1 MIPSL
6 RKFLMPEIVYGNGA
20 LHLAGR
26 HAGKVGATRV
36 LVVAD
41 GGVINAGWCARVE
54 SSLREANIAY
64 TRFSDVS
71 ENPKDHEVMAGA
83 AVYRRENCD
92 LILAVGGGSPMDCAK
107 GIGIVA
113 GNNRHV
119 LDFEGVH
126 QVPNPGPPLIFIP
139 TTAGSSADVS
149 QFAIISDARRQVK
162 IAIISKMVIPDI
174 ALVDPMTTLTMP
186 PALTAAT
193 GMDALCHAFEAFV
206 SSAASALTDMAALR
220 SVALI
225 SKNLI
230 GACHTPDDIVYRDNM
245 MMASLMAGMAFSNAS
260 LGLVHAMAH
269 SLGGA
274 KNLPHGECNAL
285 LLERVVNFNF
295 SSAPDKY
302 AQLAQAMGIDTRG
315 LSAAVIARALSEKI
329 TWLQQQVGIT
339 FGLKEMG
346 VQWEDLPGFARHASM
361 DPCLA
366 TNPRIATPAQIETI
380 FKETYQ
386 TSAKD
391 ESTGKKGPLSPSA
404 SLSPSEQE
412 ADRSPPAMQPAEP
425 SSPLEQKRK
434 QFLGFSLQATRKS
447 YYPQLQEQLNA
458 LRESE
463 KHLRLLTDNLP
474 ARISYVDARLHYQF
488 VNHAY
493 EKVFGR
499 PREKIIG
506 RHVQDIV
513 GSENYAKIKTFA
525 HRALAG
531 RQTHFEMAVRNDAG
545 HEVWLE
551 VNFVPYAD
559 ANGRVVGFYDL
570 TRDVT
575 QRKQVEEELRRLR
588 NYLSNIIDSMPSVII
603 GVDNAGKVSQW
614 NRQAEQVTGLSA
626 ERAHSQ
632 PLAKVFPHL
641 EGEIER
647 IKMSIRDRRVL
658 KDLKVPRDNLDKTW
672 FEDLT
677 IFPLVTNGV
686 EGAVIRVDDV
696 TERVRLEEMMIQN
709 EKMLSVGGLAAGM
722 AHEINNP
729 LAGILQN
736 ASVLI
741 NRLSGDLPANHK
753 AAEAAGTTMAA
764 IDQYLKLRKLPD
776 MLENIRTSGSLAATI
791 VKNMLSFARKSE
803 SVVSTQELGPLLDQT
818 LDLLKTDYNM
828 KKHYDFKHIQIIR
841 EYDQIAGPVP
851 CEASKLQ
858 QVFMNI
864 LKNGAEAMADVDH
877 PPVAPAFILR
887 VRDKH
892 DWVQVE
898 IEDNGPGMDEKTR
911 RRIFEPFFTTKPVGK
926 GTGLGLSVSY
936 FIITEDHKGE
946 MHVHT
951 TEGGGTC
958 FVIRLPK

>member
-1 MIPSL
+1 
-6 RKFLMPEIVYGNGA
+6 MPEIVYGNGA

-26 HAGKVGATRV
+26 HAGNFGATRV
-36 LVVAD
+36 LVVSD
-41 GGVINAGWCARVE
+41 GGVIDAGWCAKVE
-54 SSLREANIAY
+54 SSLREAKIAY
-64 TRFSDVS
+64 VRFSDIS

-92 LILAVGGGSPMDCAK
+92 MILAVGGGSPMDGAK
-107 GIGIVA
+107 GIGIIV
-113 GNNRHV
+113 GNDRHV
-119 LDFEGVH
+119 LDFEGVD
-126 QVPNPGPPLIFIP
+126 QVPKPGPPLIFIP

-149 QFAIISDARRQVK
+149 QFAIISDTKRQVK

-174 ALVDPMTTLTMP
+174 ALVDPETTVTMP
-186 PALTAAT
+186 PSLTAAT
-193 GMDALCHAFEAFV
+193 GMDVLCHAFEAFV
-206 SSAASALTDMAALR
+206 SISAFALTDMAALR
-220 SVALI
+220 SVELI

-230 GACHTPDDIVYRDNM
+230 GAYLKPDDMIYRDNM
-245 MMASLMAGMAFSNAS
+245 MMASLMAGIAFSNAS

-274 KNLPHGECNAL
+274 RNLPHGECNAL
-285 LLERVVNFNF
+285 LLERVVNFNY

-302 AQLAQAMGIDTRG
+302 AQLAQAMGVDTRG
-315 LSAAVIARALSEKI
+315 LSAAVVARALSEKI
-329 TWLQQQVGIT
+329 AWLRQQVGIT
-339 FGLKEMG
+339 FGLQEMG
-346 VQWEDLPGFARHASM
+346 VQLDDLPGFARTASV

-366 TNPRIATPAQIETI
+366 TNPREATPAQIEAI
-380 FKETYQ
+380 FREIYRMT
-386 TSAKD
+386 AKD
-391 ESTGKKGPLSPSA
+391 ELPGEKMPSPPTA
-404 SLSPSEQE
+404 TLAPSEKKIQPLPRTASATE
-412 ADRSPPAMQPAEP
+412 A
-425 SSPLEQKRK
+425 SSPLQQKRE

-463 KHLRLLTDNLP
+463 KRLRLLTDNLP
-474 ARISYVDARLHYQF
+474 ARISYVDAGLHYRF

-493 EKVFGR
+493 EKVFGL
-499 PREKIIG
+499 PREEIVGCRIE
-506 RHVQDIV
+506 DIV
-513 GSENYAKIKTFA
+513 GPENYAKIEIFV

-531 RQTHFEMAVRNDAG
+531 MQTHFEMAVRNDTG
-545 HEVWLE
+545 QQIWLE
-551 VNFVPYAD
+551 VNFVPYTD
-559 ANGRVVGFYDL
+559 ANGRIIGFYDL

-575 QRKQVEEELRRLR
+575 KRKQAEEELRRLR

-603 GVDNAGKVSQW
+603 GVDNDGKVTQW
-614 NRQAEQVTGLSA
+614 NRQAEQVTGLNA
-626 ERAHSQ
+626 EKAHAQ

-641 EGEIER
+641 EGEMNR
-647 IKMSIRDRRVL
+647 IKMSIRDHRVL
-658 KDLKVPRDNLDKTW
+658 KDLKVPRNNQDETR

-696 TERVRLEEMMIQN
+696 TERVRLEEMMVQS

-736 ASVLI
+736 TSVLV

-803 SVVSTQELGPLLDQT
+803 SIVSPQELALLLDQT
-818 LDLLKTDYNM
+818 LDLLKTDYSM
-828 KKHYDFKHIQIIR
+828 KKHYDFKQIRIIR
-841 EYDQIAGPVP
+841 EYDQAVGPVP

-864 LKNGAEAMADVDH
+864 LKNGAEAMSEMDQ
-877 PPVAPAFILR
+877 PPAPPTFVLR
-887 VRDKH
+887 VQD
-892 DWVQVE
+892 DEAWVQVE

-911 RRIFEPFFTTKPVGK
+911 RRLFEPFFTTKPVGK

-936 FIITEDHKGE
+936 FIVTEDHKGE
-946 MHVHT
+946 MRVHT
-951 TEGGGTC
+951 VEGGGTC
-958 FVIRLPK
+958 FVVRLPK